1 MFKKLISPQLAV
13 NTAIVALAL
22 LALFH
27 VLILLGVLPN
37 SFIWGAKTTDAAE
50 IAKLE
55 TVALIMSLFFLSFFL
70 LKKYLMNKGNS
81 QKVINIFMWIMFI
94 WFTFNIIGN
103 ILSSSTIEKVIFI
116 PVSILLSLVSFRLAI
131 EK

>member
-1 MFKKLISPQLAV
+1 MKDLISPKLSV
-13 NTAIVALAL
+13 NTAILVLGL

-27 VLILLGVLPN
+27 ILILLGVLPN
-37 SFIWGAKTTDAAE
+37 SFVWGAKTTDAAE

-55 TVALIMSLFFLSFFL
+55 TVALIMSLIFLSFFL
-70 LKKYLMNKGNS
+70 IKKYLMNKGNS
-81 QKVINIFMWIMFI
+81 QKTINIFMWIMFI

-116 PVSILLSLVSFRLAI
+116 PVSIILSLVSWRLALQ
-131 EK
+131 K